1 MGGPVTFE
9 PITFFASVCLGISLA
24 ASAGLRAFL
33 PLLVTALGARFE
45 WLPGGLSQSLS
56 WLAETPALVALS
68 IAVVIEVLAD
78 KVPALDHLLDTI
90 QIPVRTAA
98 GMLAFVAVVAPS
110 SPGWVTALLSL
121 VAGGAALSVHAT
133 KSFVRIGSTT
143 ATAGVAN
150 PVLSLFE
157 DILCLVASVL
167 SVLLWVFAAFV
178 AMVALAWMVFGVRKL
193 MKLRGKKTAPEACPT
208 TKTRPGS

>member
-1 MGGPVTFE
+1 MSFE
-9 PITFFASVCLGISLA
+9 PVTFFASVCLGIALA

-33 PLLVTALGARFE
+33 PLLVTALGARFD

-68 IAVVIEVLAD
+68 IAVVVEVAAD

-90 QIPVRTAA
+90 QLPVRTAA

-110 SPGWVTALLSL
+110 SPGWVTALLSI

-133 KSFVRIGSTT
+133 KSFVRLGSTT

-157 DILCLVASVL
+157 DALCLVMSVL
-167 SVLLWVFAAFV
+167 STLLWVFAALF
-178 AMVALAWMVFGVRKL
+178 ALLALCWMVFGVRKL
-193 MKLRGKKTAPEACPT
+193 MKLRGKKTVREACPT
-208 TKTRPGS
+208 TRRP